1 MSKKTTLILELK
13 KIQRVVRNTPVLDI
27 RHLKF
32 HKGTVYG
39 IVGPVGSGKSSLLNI
54 LSGSSKPNSGSILYD
69 YNPFKKSFFGSTLIP
84 KDVTHVNIDKAS
96 FLENFTEKNSNKA
109 VRSLFKKSNA
119 TQVLSKYF
127 SNLSTDK
134 IVNASLGTLTRG
146 ERSAVELSTGIES
159 DPRVLIVDDYALY
172 FDNKM
177 ESKFRKKLIN
187 INKDHG
193 TTIILASPN
202 EHLLRSFCSVL
213 IYLDNG
219 HISKIRTGSHKP
231 GSFNRQRSQGY
242 KKNNSTKSKSRYKG
256 KNVKSK

>member
-13 KIQRVVRNTPVLDI
+13 KIQRVVKNSPVLDI

-39 IVGPVGSGKSSLLNI
+39 IVGPVGSGKTSLLNI

-84 KDVTHVNIDKAS
+84 EDVTHVN
-96 FLENFTEKNSNKA
+96 TEKNSNTP

-119 TQVLSKYF
+119 TQVLSNYF

-159 DPRVLIVDDYALY
+159 DPRVLIIDDYALY
-172 FDNKM
+172 FDSKM

-202 EHLLRSFCSVL
+202 EQLLRSFCSVL

-219 HISKIRTGSHKP
+219 HISKIRTGSHKSS
-231 GSFNRQRSQGY
+231 SFNRQRSKGY
-242 KKNNSTKSKSRYKG
+242 KKNNSNKSKSRHRG
-256 KNVKSK
+256 KNVKPK

>member
-84 KDVTHVNIDKAS
+84 EDVTHVN
-96 FLENFTEKNSNKA
+96 TEKNSNTA

-119 TQVLSKYF
+119 TQVLSNYF

-134 IVNASLGTLTRG
+134 IVNASLGTLTMG
-146 ERSAVELSTGIES
+146 ERSAVKLSTGIES
-159 DPRVLIVDDYALY
+159 DPRVLIIDDYALY
-172 FDNKM
+172 FDSKM

-202 EHLLRSFCSVL
+202 EQLLRSFCSVL

-219 HISKIRTGSHKP
+219 HISKIRTGSHKSN
-231 GSFNRQRSQGY
+231 SFNRQRSKGY
-242 KKNNSTKSKSRYKG
+242 KKNNSNKSKSRYRG
-256 KNVKSK
+256 KNVKPK

>member
-69 YNPFKKSFFGSTLIP
+69 YNPFKKSFFGSTLVP
-84 KDVTHVNIDKAS
+84 KDVTHVN
-96 FLENFTEKNSNKA
+96 TEKKSNTS

-159 DPRVLIVDDYALY
+159 DPRLLVIDDYALH
-172 FDNKM
+172 FDSKM

-202 EHLLRSFCSVL
+202 EQLLRSFCSVL

-242 KKNNSTKSKSRYKG
+242 KKNNSNKSKPRHRG
-256 KNVKSK
+256 KNVKPK

>member
-54 LSGSSKPNSGSILYD
+54 LSGSSKPDSGSILYD

-84 KDVTHVNIDKAS
+84 KDVTHVN
-96 FLENFTEKNSNKA
+96 TEKNSNTT

-127 SNLSTDK
+127 SNLSIDK
-134 IVNASLGTLTRG
+134 IVKANMSTLTRG

-231 GSFNRQRSQGY
+231 GSFSRQRSKSY
-242 KKNNSTKSKSRYKG
+242 KKNNSNKSRPRYKG

>member
-96 FLENFTEKNSNKA
+96 FLENFTEKNSNTA

-119 TQVLSKYF
+119 TQVLSKYL

-134 IVNASLGTLTRG
+134 IVKANLSTLTRG

-159 DPRVLIVDDYALY
+159 DPRVH
-172 FDNKM
+172 
-177 ESKFRKKLIN
+177 SKIQETVISHEVR
-187 INKDHG
+187 
-193 TTIILASPN
+193 
-202 EHLLRSFCSVL
+202 
-213 IYLDNG
+213 
-219 HISKIRTGSHKP
+219 ISKSTI
-231 GSFNRQRSQGY
+231 
-242 KKNNSTKSKSRYKG
+242 KNIQKQISLLLLCGDTYDLSTSCPPVSSWIARCSG
-256 KNVKSK
+256 QLGWH

>member
-54 LSGSSKPNSGSILYD
+54 LSGSSKPDSGSILYD
-69 YNPFKKSFFGSTLIP
+69 YNPFKKSFFGSILIP
-84 KDVTHVNIDKAS
+84 KDVTHVN
-96 FLENFTEKNSNKA
+96 TEKKSNTA

-119 TQVLSKYF
+119 TQVLSNYF

-134 IVNASLGTLTRG
+134 IVNASLGTLTKG
-146 ERSAVELSTGIES
+146 ERSAVELSIGIES
-159 DPRVLIVDDYALY
+159 DPRVLIIDDYALY
-172 FDNKM
+172 FDSKM

-242 KKNNSTKSKSRYKG
+242 KKNNSNKSKPRYKG

>member
-84 KDVTHVNIDKAS
+84 KDVTHVN
-96 FLENFTEKNSNKA
+96 TEKKSNTA

-134 IVNASLGTLTRG
+134 IVKANLSTLTRG

-231 GSFNRQRSQGY
+231 GSFNRQRFQGN
-242 KKNNSTKSKSRYKG
+242 KKNNSTKSKPRYKG

>member
-54 LSGSSKPNSGSILYD
+54 LSGSSKPDSGSILYD

-84 KDVTHVNIDKAS
+84 KDVTHVN
-96 FLENFTEKNSNKA
+96 TEKNSNTT

-134 IVNASLGTLTRG
+134 IVKANLSTLTRG
-146 ERSAVELSTGIES
+146 ERSAVELSIGIES

-242 KKNNSTKSKSRYKG
+242 KKNNSNKSKPRYKG